1 MRALLPALL
10 LFVEAA
16 QMHAAPFSQIVVFG
30 DSLTDTGN
38 SYLAAGLPPS
48 PPYYDGRFSNGPLW
62 IEHLAAGLG
71 LPVTPFLAGGTNFAV
86 AGARTGADGTVPGTG
101 VTSIVDFYRA
111 LNPVL
116 DPNALFVL
124 TGGGNDLLDASVKTL
139 SEAELEAKGAANN
152 LLQNAANLATQG
164 AKHILM
170 ASSGNVGATPDSMLY
185 GDPATAT
192 YVTGLFNADLKAGV
206 NFLQSTAPG
215 VQFYFVDQEAILNA
229 ILQDAMWNAGAKYGI
244 TDVLSPCL
252 LTATPCGQALWFD
265 LDHPTAKVHEL
276 YGAAALAALVPEPS
290 SMALMGVAAAFG
302 LLAGRRAIV
311 RLR

>member
-1 MRALLPALL
+1 MRALLPLL
-10 LFVEAA
+10 LIAEAA
-16 QMHAAPFSQIVVFG
+16 HLQAASFSQIVVFG

-38 SYLAAGLPPS
+38 SYLAVGLPPS
-48 PPYYDGRFSNGPLW
+48 PPYFNGRFSNGPLW

-71 LPVTPFLAGGTNFAV
+71 LPVAPFLAGGTNYAV

-139 SEAELEAKGAANN
+139 SEAEMEAKGAANN

-170 ASSGNVGATPDSMLY
+170 ASSGNVGATPGSILN
-185 GDPATAT
+185 GDPATAA
-192 YVTGLFNADLKAGV
+192 YITGLFNSDLKAGV
-206 NFLQSTAPG
+206 DFLQATVPAG
-215 VQFYFVDQEAILNA
+215 QFYFVDQNAILNA
-229 ILQDAMWNAGAKYGI
+229 IIQDAVINAGAKYGI
-244 TDVLSPCL
+244 TDVLSPCS
-252 LTATPCGQALWFD
+252 LTAVPCSQALWFD
-265 LDHPTAKVHEL
+265 LDHPTSKVHEI
-276 YGAAALAALVPEPS
+276 YGAAALAAMVPEPS
-290 SMALMGVAAAFG
+290 SMALMGLAVVLG
-302 LLAGRRAIV
+302 VLAGRRAIV
-311 RLR
+311 R